1 MENLELYNKVRSVP
15 ADAKKEILGGK
26 LKGKTD
32 INPMWRI
39 KTLTEQFGICG
50 FGWRTEIVDKWVNER
65 ANGEIIANV
74 KINLYIKVDNEWS
87 APIVGIG
94 GSMLV
99 ALEKGQPV
107 SNDEAYKMA
116 YTDAISV
123 ACKMLGIG
131 ADVYWDKDS
140 TKYSNLL
147 VSNKEDELS
156 INPVQIN
163 NRCSICGKAI
173 DHRLYTKSIEKY
185 GHAYCSG
192 DCKDIGE
199 KQKHEEKKG
208 EKYE

>member
-15 ADAKKEILGGK
+15 ADAKKKILGGK

-39 KTLTEQFGICG
+39 KTLTEQFGVCG
-50 FGWRTEIVDKWVNER
+50 FGWKTEIVDKWVNER
-65 ANGEIIANV
+65 QNGEIIANV

-123 ACKMLGIG
+123 ACKMLGMG
-131 ADVYWDKDS
+131 ADVYWDKDN
-140 TKYSNLL
+140 TKYSNNE
-147 VSNKEDELS
+147 SENKAQPSPS
-156 INPVQIN
+156 IEHN
-163 NRCSICGKAI
+163 CSICGKPVK
-173 DHRLYTKSIEKY
+173 DTWYKQCVERY
-185 GHAYCSG
+185 GQAYCSA
-192 DCKDIGE
+192 DCRDIGE
-199 KQKHEEKKG
+199 MEKQEAKNE
-208 EKYE
+208 

>member
-1 MENLELYNKVRSVP
+1 MENLELYNKVRFVP

-50 FGWRTEIVDKWVNER
+50 FGWKTEIVDKWVNER
-65 ANGEIIANV
+65 TNGEIIANV
-74 KINLYIKVDNEWS
+74 KINLYIKVGNEWS
-87 APIVGIG
+87 APIEGIG

-107 SNDEAYKMA
+107 SNDEAFKMA

-123 ACKMLGIG
+123 ACKMLGMG

-140 TKYSNLL
+140 TKYSNALINGNEAE
-147 VSNKEDELS
+147 VQVNPNTENK
-156 INPVQIN
+156 
-163 NRCSICGKAI
+163 CSICGN
-173 DHRLYTKSIEKY
+173 SVKY
-185 GHAYCSG
+185 AWYKQCVERYGQAYCSA
-192 DCKDIGE
+192 DCRDIGE
-199 KQKHEEKKG
+199 MNKKEK
-208 EKYE
+208 ENNNE